1 MLSNKHMSMYLMLL
15 LPTEVQI
22 QTTMKNNYASTGMTK
37 IEKTDSTEFWEG
49 CRAIELLY
57 VLVGVSNGTIPLEN
71 WHFDEC

>member
-1 MLSNKHMSMYLMLL
+1 MSMYLMLL

-57 VLVGVSNGTIPLEN
+57 AVGRSVKWYNSFGKLA
-71 WHFDEC
+71 F